1 MMKKFNYNL
10 IAMKVMLI
18 IAGLGILFL
27 DLYVLPLA
35 IIAEGNDD
43 YLMRPYLMIIYLSI
57 YIMSF
62 PFFVILF
69 KAFIML
75 NLIKIEQFY
84 SLKTVKNF
92 QVIKVC
98 AYSITL
104 VVFVDLPFLFF
115 LADYED
121 APGLLLMGIII
132 FGVSLFIALLI
143 TRLML
148 LIEAKSS

>member
-1 MMKKFNYNL
+1 MMKRFNYDL
-10 IAMKVMLI
+10 VAMKVMLI
-18 IAGLGILFL
+18 IAGLGVLFL

-35 IIAEGNDD
+35 IIVGGNND
-43 YLMRPYLMIIYLSI
+43 YIMMPYLMVIYLSI

-69 KAFIML
+69 KAFITL
-75 NLIKIEQFY
+75 NLIKVEQFY

-92 QVIKVC
+92 QLIKVC

-104 VVFVDLPFLFF
+104 VVFVDLPFLYF

-121 APGLLLMGIII
+121 APGLLLIGIII
-132 FGVSLFIALLI
+132 FGVSLFIALFI
-143 TRLML
+143 TRFKL
-148 LIEAKSS
+148 LIEAKSA

>member
-43 YLMRPYLMIIYLSI
+43 YLMRPYLMVIYLSI

-69 KAFIML
+69 KAFITL

-143 TRLML
+143 TRLKL

>member
-1 MMKKFNYNL
+1 MKRFNYDL
-10 IAMKVMLI
+10 VAMKVMLI
-18 IAGLGILFL
+18 IAGLGVLFL

-35 IIAEGNDD
+35 IIVGGNND
-43 YLMRPYLMIIYLSI
+43 YIMMPYLMVIYLSI

-69 KAFIML
+69 KAFITL
-75 NLIKIEQFY
+75 NLIKVEQFY

-92 QVIKVC
+92 QLIKVC

-104 VVFVDLPFLFF
+104 VVFVDLPFLYF

-121 APGLLLMGIII
+121 APGLLLIGIII
-132 FGVSLFIALLI
+132 FGVSLFIALFI
-143 TRLML
+143 TRFKL
-148 LIEAKSS
+148 LIEAKSA

>member
-1 MMKKFNYNL
+1 MKKFNYNL

-43 YLMRPYLMIIYLSI
+43 YLMRPYLMVIYLSI

-69 KAFIML
+69 KAFITL

-143 TRLML
+143 TRLKL

>member
-143 TRLML
+143 TRLKL

>member
-43 YLMRPYLMIIYLSI
+43 YLMRPYLMVIYLSI

-143 TRLML
+143 TRLKL

>member
-1 MMKKFNYNL
+1 MKKFNYNL